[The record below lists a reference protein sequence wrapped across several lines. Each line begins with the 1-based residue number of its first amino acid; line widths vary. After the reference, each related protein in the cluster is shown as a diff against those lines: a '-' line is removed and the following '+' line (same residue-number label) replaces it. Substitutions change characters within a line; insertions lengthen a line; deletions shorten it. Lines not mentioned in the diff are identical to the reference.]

1 MCKIKCCLKHY
12 LLVVAAVI
20 VAVVVVPAAAVAV
33 IDNVVVVAAISDLA
47 EKGKKVLNKKKFSS
61 IAADRQFSNFL
72 QYQVAGKLIQA
83 ILMCFL
89 N

>member
-1 MCKIKCCLKHY
+1 VKEKGGERRQKMCKIKCCLKHY

-47 EKGKKVLNKKKFSS
+47 EKGKKILNKTNL
-61 IAADRQFSNFL
+61 AA
-72 QYQVAGKLIQA
+72 
-83 ILMCFL
+83 
-89 N
+89 